1 MSIPC
6 WFNWHLYVNGIFC
19 VGCGKFKKYK
29 ATQNM
34 EYKYLKIMGS
44 IVWGTNDLN
53 KDDLGRLKQHNYD
66 AIVDTEEGKTFDAD
80 SNKWKEIEGS

>member
-1 MSIPC
+1 
-6 WFNWHLYVNGIFC
+6 
-19 VGCGKFKKYK
+19 
-29 ATQNM
+29 M